1 MVCEPVAVRVIAC
14 FLCFCGSASLHEWL
28 LHFLVKCF
36 FTVSRMK
43 KPSDTKYV
51 AKCAADHLIPMLE
64 AV

>member
-1 MVCEPVAVRVIAC
+1 
-14 FLCFCGSASLHEWL
+14 L